1 MVEVDG
7 AGSDA
12 VLSALAGRRRRDI
25 LHRLLMTEA
34 GTRTFEELV
43 TYLLERDAESR
54 SQSRCRSEPPD
65 RETVAGRLHHVHL
78 PILSEIDLVEYES
91 VHGLVWA
98 TDQAEAYEPVLRA
111 VRRAE
116 RADRSASGLGRE
128 SERERSN
135 GSGSERGSRL
145 N

>member
-1 MVEVDG
+1 V
-7 AGSDA
+7 
-12 VLSALAGRRRRDI
+12 
-25 LHRLLMTEA
+25 TEA
-34 GTRTFEELV
+34 GATTFEELV
-43 TYLLERDAESR
+43 AYLLDRDAESR
-54 SQSRCRSEPPD
+54 SQSQSRCRSGLPD
-65 RETVAGRLHHVHL
+65 RETVPGRLHHVHL
-78 PILSEIDLVEYES
+78 PILSEVDLVEYERA
-91 VHGLVWA
+91 HGLVWA
-98 TDQAEAYEPVLRA
+98 TDRAEAYEPVLRA